1 MLAGDFFTIEQTE
14 ISIGHVSA
22 VIRLNPDH
30 AVYNGHFPGNPV
42 VPGVCQVGMVKEI
55 LNSALQG
62 DFLLSDSKM
71 CKFINMIN
79 PKVVTG
85 LKCDI
90 SFAETPAGEISFSGE
105 LADAE
110 RTYLKMK
117 GILKRDNMPQN
128 HENTK

>member
-14 ISIGHVSA
+14 IHTGHISA
-22 VIRLNPDH
+22 IVRLNPEH
-30 AVYNGHFPGNPV
+30 PVYDGHFPGNPV

-55 LNSALQG
+55 LSSALQR
-62 DFLLSDSKM
+62 DFLLTDSKM

-79 PKVVTG
+79 PKEVIG

-90 SFAETPAGEISFSGE
+90 SWSENPEGEISFSGE
-105 LADAE
+105 LADTV

-117 GILKRDNMPQN
+117 GILKKENKPQ
-128 HENTK
+128 KY